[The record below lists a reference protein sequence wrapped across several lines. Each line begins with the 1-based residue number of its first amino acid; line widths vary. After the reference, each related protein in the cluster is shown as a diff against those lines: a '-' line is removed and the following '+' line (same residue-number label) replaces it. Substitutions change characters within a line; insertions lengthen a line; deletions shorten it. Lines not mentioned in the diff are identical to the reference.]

1 MRVYLASPW
10 FNEKEMEAYKQIINK
25 MRSQGIEVYVPLE
38 HEVKNA
44 WDLSNADWGHK
55 VFMADIDAIDSA
67 DEVWVV
73 NHGMYSDT
81 GTAWEC
87 GYAYAK
93 GKVIRQL
100 VYTTMKE
107 NVFSLMMIN
116 GCDEY
121 DSVENYISDKNN
133 DFEIE
138 VK

>member
-1 MRVYLASPW
+1 
-10 FNEKEMEAYKQIINK
+10 

-38 HEVKNA
+38 HEVENA
-44 WDLSNADWGHK
+44 WELSNADWGHK
-55 VFMADIDAIDSA
+55 VFMEDINAIDSA
-67 DEVWVV
+67 DEVWII

-100 VYTTMKE
+100 VCTTSKE

-121 DSVENYISDKNN
+121 DSVENYVSDKNN
-133 DFEIE
+133 EVKIE

>member
-1 MRVYLASPW
+1 MKVYLASPW
-10 FNEKEMEAYKQIINK
+10 FKEREMTVYQQIIKK
-25 MRSQGIEVYVPLE
+25 MRSQGIDVYAPIE
-38 HEVKNA
+38 HEIENA
-44 WDLSNADWGHK
+44 WELSNADWGHK
-55 VFMADIDAIDSA
+55 VFMEDIDAIDST

-100 VYTTMKE
+100 VYTSAKE

-121 DSVENYISDKNN
+121 DSVENYISDKNYN
-133 DFEIE
+133 FEIE